1 MKKRVGI
8 IGGGA
13 SGLVAAIGAARNG
26 AEVTVIEH
34 MDRVGK
40 KILSTGNGRCNLT
53 NYKMEE
59 DCYRCG
65 RKDFPMQVIRK
76 VNVNETL
83 EFFMELGIVP
93 KNRNGYI
100 YPNSDQAASV
110 LDVLREEIERLKIRI
125 LLSCHVEKIE
135 KKNGGFFI
143 HTDQGTVETD
153 ALILAA
159 GSKAAPSTG
168 SDGSGYEYARQL
180 GHSIIKPLPA
190 LVQLRCQGNM
200 YKQMAGIRTEAEVS
214 LQADG
219 ITLAKDKGELQI
231 TDYGLS
237 GIPVFQ
243 VSRYAARALD
253 EKKKVRVYVD
263 FMPGW
268 DNSESFRLLKKR
280 ALLLAYKPAAELFT
294 GMLNRKL
301 AQVLLKLAGIDG
313 NISCG
318 SLTGKQLEKI
328 CKELKEYEAVV
339 MSVNPFANAQVCCGG
354 VDTNEIDETTMESRF
369 CPGLYMA
376 GEILDVDGICGGYN
390 LQFAWSSGLIAG
402 RCAAGGAGKQEMKTE
417 PEKWEKKQL
426 GQRNPE
432 KRNPGKKS
440 VEKKNIEKKSVE
452 KKNIEKKN
460 IEKNRNVNTKQME
473 KKTVKKYPEKKYTQK
488 TRRTA
493 RT

>member
-1 MKKRVGI
+1 MKKRIGI

-93 KNRNGYI
+93 KDRNGYI

-125 LLSCHVEKIE
+125 LLSCHIEKIE

-313 NISCG
+313 NISCS
-318 SLTGKQLEKI
+318 SLTGRQLEKI
-328 CKELKEYEAVV
+328 CKELKGYEAVV

-354 VDTNEIDETTMESRF
+354 VDTNEIDETTMESRL

-402 RCAAGGAGKQEMKTE
+402 RCAAGSAGKQEMKTE
-417 PEKWEKKQL
+417 SENWEKNSL
-426 GQRNPE
+426 GKEIR
-432 KRNPGKKS
+432 KRGTLGKR
-440 VEKKNIEKKSVE
+440 V
-452 KKNIEKKN
+452 
-460 IEKNRNVNTKQME
+460 
-473 KKTVKKYPEKKYTQK
+473 
-488 TRRTA
+488 
-493 RT
+493 

>member
-1 MKKRVGI
+1 
-8 IGGGA
+8 
-13 SGLVAAIGAARNG
+13 
-26 AEVTVIEH
+26 
-34 MDRVGK
+34 
-40 KILSTGNGRCNLT
+40 
-53 NYKMEE
+53 ME
-59 DCYRCG
+59 
-65 RKDFPMQVIRK
+65 
-76 VNVNETL
+76 
-83 EFFMELGIVP
+83 
-93 KNRNGYI
+93 
-100 YPNSDQAASV
+100 A
-110 LDVLREEIERLKIRI
+110 
-125 LLSCHVEKIE
+125 
-135 KKNGGFFI
+135 
-143 HTDQGTVETD
+143 D

-268 DNSESFRLLKKR
+268 NNSESFRLLKKR
-280 ALLLAYKPAAELFT
+280 ALLLAYKPTAELFT

-354 VDTNEIDETTMESRF
+354 VDTNEIDETTMESRL

-402 RCAAGGAGKQEMKTE
+402 RCAAGSAGKQEMQTE

-432 KRNPGKKS
+432 KRNTGKKS

>member
-26 AEVTVIEH
+26 AEVTLIEH

-76 VNVNETL
+76 FDVNETL
-83 EFFMELGIVP
+83 KFFMELGIVP
-93 KNRNGYI
+93 KNRNGYV

-110 LDVLREEIERLKIRI
+110 LDVLREEVERLKIRVF
-125 LLSCHVEKIE
+125 LSCHIEKIE
-135 KKNGGFFI
+135 KKKSGFLV
-143 HTDQGTVETD
+143 HTDQGKVETD

-168 SDGSGYEYARQL
+168 SDGSGYEYAGQL
-180 GHSIIKPLPA
+180 GHFVIKPLPA
-190 LVQLRCQGNM
+190 LVQLRCQGNL
-200 YKQMAGIRTEAEVS
+200 YKQMAGIRTEAEVR

-219 ITLAKDKGELQI
+219 ITLASDKGELQI

-237 GIPVFQ
+237 GIPIFQ

-268 DNSESFRLLKKR
+268 DHNESFRLLKKR
-280 ALLLAYKPAAELFT
+280 ALMLAYKPAEELFT

-301 AQVLLKLAGIDG
+301 AQALLKLAGIDP
-313 NISCG
+313 NVSCG

-328 CKELKEYEAVV
+328 RKELKEYEAVV

-354 VDTNEIDETTMESRF
+354 VDTREIDEETMESKI
-369 CPGLYMA
+369 CPGLYLA

-390 LQFAWSSGLIAG
+390 LQFAWSSGMIAG
-402 RCAAGGAGKQEMKTE
+402 RCAAGGSADAQAKAVQAKTA
-417 PEKWEKKQL
+417 PEKGIPKQPQKQPPKQPEQRKLERRNTEKKSI
-426 GQRNPE
+426 E
-432 KRNPGKKS
+432 K
-440 VEKKNIEKKSVE
+440 KKNINTKQ
-452 KKNIEKKN
+452 IEKKP
-460 IEKNRNVNTKQME
+460 
-473 KKTVKKYPEKKYTQK
+473 VKKYAEKKYTQK